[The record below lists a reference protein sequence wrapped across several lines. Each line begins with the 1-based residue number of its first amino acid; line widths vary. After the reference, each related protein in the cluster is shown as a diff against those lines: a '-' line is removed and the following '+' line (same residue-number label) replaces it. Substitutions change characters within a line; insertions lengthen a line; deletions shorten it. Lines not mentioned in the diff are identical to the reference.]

1 MASGWLS
8 PWAIWQALTGK
19 WQIKTDDPLVPAWE
33 FPNRS
38 GVVVLSTSNDPYAN
52 VVEHFNKILA
62 VDLDYIVAAEDLAPA
77 KPLTCTLA
85 NQPDVPR
92 TFQITFSHGAN
103 ISAFNVTIIGRDAKG
118 DTKTRT
124 YTQADGWTI
133 WTDIAFATVT
143 SIIVN
148 SITGTG
154 VGETLNI
161 GIWGHV
167 GLNNKLAATT
177 DVYKIVKSVAAGQAY
192 NFVSTAWLAHTT
204 YDTIDLEVTGNIIDG
219 DSFTV
224 YYKSRIYSL

>member
-1 MASGWLS
+1 MGRGWLS
-8 PWAIWQALTGK
+8 PWAIYDPITGK
-19 WQIKTDDPLVPAWE
+19 YVWECDDATPKWT
-33 FPNRS
+33 FPKRN
-38 GVVVLSTSNDPYAN
+38 GYVVLSTTDDPYAN

-62 VDLDYIVAAEDLAPA
+62 VDLDYIVAAEDLSAA

-85 NQPDVPR
+85 HQPDVPR

-118 DTKTRT
+118 DTKTKT

-154 VGETLNI
+154 VGETLNV
-161 GIWGHV
+161 GIWGHI
-167 GLNNKLAATT
+167 GLNNKLAAVG
-177 DVYKIVKSVAAGQAY
+177 DVYKIVKSLVAGTAY
-192 NFVSTAWLAHTT
+192 DFVSTAWLAHTT
-204 YDTIDLEVTGNIIDG
+204 YDTVDLEVTGNIIDG
-219 DSFTV
+219 DSYTI
-224 YYKSRIYSL
+224 YYKSRIYAL